1 MRHWGHKSRRRPR
14 PPART
19 PGFCGLSPPLRE
31 PHRLAHKTASPPNHH
46 RLPHMRISLLPRA
59 WWARTQSLLTA
70 GTHVGGDQN
79 LLFAL
84 SEALNHCSP
93 LLHHHFT
100 AQQSHLVAF
109 F

>member
-1 MRHWGHKSRRRPR
+1 
-14 PPART
+14 
-19 PGFCGLSPPLRE
+19 
-31 PHRLAHKTASPPNHH
+31 
-46 RLPHMRISLLPRA
+46 MRISLLPRA
-59 WWARTQSLLTA
+59 WRARTQSLLTA